1 MAPFSV
7 SKWQTRVIAYPLADF
22 NAKSVCRELAQSH
35 FVPSLPLRPANYNQ
49 IFPYFARSFLLFLC
63 IYCIIIM

>member
-35 FVPSLPLRPANYNQ
+35 FVTIHGLVAAHSNN
-49 IFPYFARSFLLFLC
+49 F
-63 IYCIIIM
+63 